1 MNPIEITPKL
11 RELQQIK
18 LQNKARI
25 SAYAF
30 MGVML
35 TPILIFLL
43 YYFGVVASVK
53 KGEYEDLEQA
63 VGLVTTNSGTG
74 TAFLVSPTKLLT
86 AKHVVD
92 GMSIGETVDIL
103 FERVE
108 PTISVKATLTWK
120 DGTPDVE
127 GAEYFLT
134 DIAVLTLSDASMTQ
148 NIVPL
153 ILGSSAT
160 VTNLSDVIAIG
171 YPMGSYSISKGQ
183 INATDVDGIDLFK
196 LDATINPGNSGGPLI
211 LDSDRTVVGML
222 VGQRAG
228 GVQGENVANKI
239 DRIMQLTQEA
249 GVDIFQ

>member
-1 MNPIEITPKL
+1 MNPIEITPRL
-11 RELQQIK
+11 RELEQIK
-18 LQNKARI
+18 LRKKARTA
-25 SAYAF
+25 SYAF
-30 MGVML
+30 FGVMV

-43 YYFGVVASVK
+43 YYFGVIASVK

-63 VGLVTTNSGTG
+63 VGLVTTNSGSG

-86 AKHVVD
+86 AKHVVE
-92 GMSIGETVDIL
+92 GVEIGETVDIL

-120 DGTPDVE
+120 DGTPAVE

-134 DIAVLTLSDASMTQ
+134 DIAVLSISDASILQ
-148 NIVPL
+148 DIIPL
-153 ILGSSAT
+153 TLGNSVS

-183 INATDVDGIDLFK
+183 INATDVGGVDLFK

-211 LDSDRTVVGML
+211 LDSDGTVIGML

-228 GVQGENVANKI
+228 DVQGENVANKI
-239 DRIMQLTQEA
+239 DRIMELTGAA
-249 GVDIFQ
+249 GVNIFQ